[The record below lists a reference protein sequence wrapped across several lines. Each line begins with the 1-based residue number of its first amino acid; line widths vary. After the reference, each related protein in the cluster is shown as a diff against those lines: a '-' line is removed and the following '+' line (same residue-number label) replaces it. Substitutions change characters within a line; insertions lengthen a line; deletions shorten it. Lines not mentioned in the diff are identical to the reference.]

1 MNLEKVPLVTE
12 LLRASRDA
20 NEILLKDVFRQ
31 ILEEGISKED
41 LNITDKSGRVSLDST
56 FES

>member
-41 LNITDKSGRVSLDST
+41 LNITDKSGRVSNLDV
-56 FES
+56 